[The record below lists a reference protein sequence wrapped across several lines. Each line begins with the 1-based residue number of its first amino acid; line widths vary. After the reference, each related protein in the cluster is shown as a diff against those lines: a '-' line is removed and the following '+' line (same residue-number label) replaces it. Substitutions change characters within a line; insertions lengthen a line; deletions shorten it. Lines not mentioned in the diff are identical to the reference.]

1 MPDRPARSVG
11 KSREGEVIDYHFNFK
26 LNVTATIDEKKLRKL
41 IEDELKKLS
50 TAVTNKTR

>member
-1 MPDRPARSVG
+1 MADRPARSVAR
-11 KSREGEVIDYHFNFK
+11 SREVEVIDYHFNFK

-50 TAVTNKTR
+50 SAITNKTR